1 MSDSATFNMTFS
13 TDETFQTQMTQVVE
27 VAAGDHG
34 EPPAQGAEDQ
44 QQTDTAISTN

>member
-13 TDETFQTQMTQVVE
+13 TDETFQTQMTQVVI

-34 EPPAQGAEDQ
+34 ELPAQGAEEQ
-44 QQTDTAISTN
+44 QQTDTQISTS

>member
-13 TDETFQTQMTQVVE
+13 TDETFQTEMTQIVV

-34 EPPAQGAEDQ
+34 ELPAQGAEDQ
-44 QQTDTAISTN
+44 QQTDAAISTS

>member
-13 TDETFQTQMTQVVE
+13 ADETFQTKMTQIIV

-34 EPPAQGAEDQ
+34 VLPDQGAEDQ
-44 QQTDTAISTN
+44 QQTDAAISTS

>member
-13 TDETFQTQMTQVVE
+13 ADETFQTQMTQIVV

-34 EPPAQGAEDQ
+34 ELPAQGTEDKL
-44 QQTDTAISTN
+44 QTDATISTS